1 MAPNGEMLVGSYHRD
16 TIYKPAAKP
25 PRLST
30 AEGLQRAVS
39 DLSFELSKEAM
50 DAKLQ
55 PISEVEDAKC
65 ECCGMSEECTPEYI
79 GRVRDKF
86 CGRWICGLCSEAV
99 KEEVEKKGVG
109 TEEAV
114 GVHMSMCARF
124 NRFGRTHPVLYQA
137 EAMREILKRC
147 SGRSKSTSPREKN
160 STATKKG
167 GITRSSSCIP
177 AITKEMN
184 ERMTSPN

>member
-1 MAPNGEMLVGSYHRD
+1 MAPNAERLVGSYRRD
-16 TIYKPAAKP
+16 TNYKPA
-25 PRLST
+25 RLST

-39 DLSFELSKEAM
+39 DLSLVLSKEAM
-50 DAKLQ
+50 EGKLLP

-79 GRVRDKF
+79 RRVRDRF

-99 KEEVEKKGVG
+99 KEEVEKKGAG
-109 TEEAV
+109 KEEAV
-114 GVHMSMCARF
+114 HAHMSVCARF
-124 NRFGRTHPVLYQA
+124 NKFGRTHPVLYQA

-147 SGRSKSTSPREKN
+147 SSRSKSSSPREK
-160 STATKKG
+160 TGAPKKG
-167 GITRSSSCIP
+167 GITRSTSCIP

-184 ERMTSPN
+184 EMMTIK